1 VLINYSPPAPQ
12 TRAPQTRASLAGD
25 FEALGVRAG
34 STLLIH
40 SSLRSLGWVSGG
52 ALAVVQA
59 LLDVLGPEGVLV
71 VPSQTAGNRDPSSW
85 QPPPP
90 EQWWPAIRESLPGFD
105 PARSPSIDV
114 GVITEQ
120 VRTWPGAVR
129 SGHPQSSFAAIGPR
143 AAELMAGHRTECH
156 LGEQSPLAALEAAGA
171 TTLLLG
177 VGFDKATAFHLAEY
191 RVPFAPRR
199 TYACAVLD
207 PDGERRWIEY
217 EDATLNDHD
226 FALLGADFER
236 DSGVVTSGAVGSAWC
251 RTFPIAEAVAYAEKW
266 FIRKRGAGA
275 DQR

>member
-1 VLINYSPPAPQ
+1 MLINYSPPVP
-12 TRAPQTRASLAGD
+12 RTRASLVEN
-25 FEALGVRAG
+25 FRALGVRAG
-34 STLLIH
+34 GTLLIH

-71 VPSQTAGNRDPSSW
+71 VPSQTASNRDPSSW
-85 QPPPP
+85 QPMPP
-90 EQWWPAIRESLPGFD
+90 EEWWPAIRESLPGFD
-105 PARSPSIDV
+105 RARTPSAGV

-120 VRTWPGAVR
+120 VRTWPGAIR
-129 SGHPQSSFAAIGPR
+129 SAHPQSSFAAIGPR
-143 AAELMAGHRTECH
+143 AAELMALHRIECH

-177 VGFDKATAFHLAEY
+177 VGFDKATAFHLGEY

-207 PDGERRWIEY
+207 LDGERRWIEY
-217 EDATLNDHD
+217 EDVALDDHD

-236 DSGVVTSGAVGSAWC
+236 ESGVVTSGRVGAAWC
-251 RTFPIAEAVAYAEKW
+251 RTFPVAEAVAYAEKW
-266 FIRKRGAGA
+266 FIRNRSAGAGA
-275 DQR
+275 GRS

>member
-12 TRAPQTRASLAGD
+12 TRASLARD

-34 STLLIH
+34 DILLIH

-71 VPSQTAGNRDPSSW
+71 VPSQTTANRDPSSW
-85 QPPPP
+85 QPAPP
-90 EQWWPAIRESLPGFD
+90 EHWWPAIRESLPGFD
-105 PARSPSIDV
+105 RTRTPSVNV

-129 SGHPQSSFAAIGPR
+129 SDHPQSSFAAIGPR
-143 AAELMAGHRTECH
+143 AAELMEVHLTECH

-171 TTLLLG
+171 ATLLLG
-177 VGFDKATAFHLAEY
+177 VGFDKTTAFHLAEY

-199 TYACAVLD
+199 GYACAVLD
-207 PDGERRWIEY
+207 PEGERRWIEY
-217 EDATLNDHD
+217 EDVALDDRD

-236 DSGVVTSGAVGSAWC
+236 ESGVVTSGPVGAARC
-251 RTFPIAEAVAYAEKW
+251 RIFPIPEAVAYAEKW
-266 FIRKRGAGA
+266 FIRKRAGA
-275 DQR
+275 DRR